1 MPAPPA
7 SPSADDILGHR
18 KRNPLVPL
26 GTPSRAVATAGVLV
40 AGLVAFKQG
49 KYGRSQQLMR
59 ARVGVQAATI
69 CLMVATVLIGGRQA
83 RG

>member
-26 GTPSRAVATAGVLV
+26 GAVATAGVLV